1 VAVPGDTGQ
10 VTTTSAGRAATIRLG
25 ALTALLLLA
34 GALPWIGAG
43 PLSTRLIALPLL
55 ATGVLMAVATVRLRA
70 TPVHRPTGFADR
82 PAGCATCTCG
92 GAGCPSESAGP
103 GARPGTM
110 DG

>member
-1 VAVPGDTGQ
+1 
-10 VTTTSAGRAATIRLG
+10 VTTTRARRAATLRLG

-34 GALPWIGAG
+34 GALPWLSAG

-55 ATGVLMAVATVRLRA
+55 ATGALMAVATARLQA
-70 TPVHRPTGFADR
+70 TPLRRPTSSGGR
-82 PAGCATCTCG
+82 QAGCSACSCG
-92 GAGCPSESAGP
+92 GAGGCAPEPAGP